1 MTTTRKTFTTEFK
14 LDAIKLA
21 KKNGNI
27 EETAQNLGIGAGSLH
42 RWIRQHKQHN
52 AEGRPIFTGKGK
64 PALTEQEA
72 RIKQLERDLEIARL
86 LDPKKHLRVGSQERD
101 ILKKAVACLDP
112 KTHLAGGIASLP
124 RNPDE
129 IPIHSKP
136 PSRVQPCLDAQ
147 NARGFQERILR
158 LARKATKPSR

>member
-1 MTTTRKTFTTEFK
+1 MITTRKTFTTEFK

-27 EETAQNLGIGAGSLH
+27 EETARNLGIGSGALH
-42 RWIRQHKQHN
+42 RWIRQQKQRE
-52 AEGRPIFTGKGK
+52 AESRPTFTGKGK

-72 RIKQLERDLEIARL
+72 RIKQLERDLETAR
-86 LDPKKHLRVGSQERD
+86 QERD

-124 RNPDE
+124 RNPNE
-129 IPIHSKP
+129 IPVHSEP
-136 PSRVQPCLDAQ
+136 PGRVQ
-147 NARGFQERILR
+147 
-158 LARKATKPSR
+158 T

>member
-1 MTTTRKTFTTEFK
+1 MATTRKTFTSEFK

-27 EETAQNLGIGAGSLH
+27 EETARNLGISPGALH
-42 RWIRQHKQHN
+42 RWIRQQKQHE
-52 AEGRPIFTGKGK
+52 AEGRPAFIGKGK

-72 RIKQLERDLEIARL
+72 RIKQLERDLEITR
-86 LDPKKHLRVGSQERD
+86 QERD

-124 RNPDE
+124 RNPIE
-129 IPIHSKP
+129 IPVHPKP

-147 NARGFQERILR
+147 DAGGLKERVLR
-158 LARKATKPSR
+158 LASCNTRGT